1 MDLTM
6 LFFAF
11 LIFVVFPLMGIL
23 LWTVFSSN
31 KKIFIFCFLLCL
43 SIAFYFFVLI
53 KPITQTISYSGNTFD
68 TVEIVTPASNNSKS
82 VALLKND
89 KVIFKSN
96 NCSIKQAK
104 TANKNSTKKTYKL
117 SVIKSTYRD
126 KSIKYKDC
134 VLTESKIN

>member
-1 MDLTM
+1 
-6 LFFAF
+6 
-11 LIFVVFPLMGIL
+11 
-23 LWTVFSSN
+23 
-31 KKIFIFCFLLCL
+31 
-43 SIAFYFFVLI
+43 
-53 KPITQTISYSGNTFD
+53 
-68 TVEIVTPASNNSKS
+68 
-82 VALLKND
+82 LLKND